1 MTLTE
6 SAPQDP
12 GGVEAGREC
21 RIAQIGVGIGL
32 ASLVALTL
40 LFWATDLD
48 LTLVAGIHGREAAS
62 WPLARK
68 FPWRILH
75 HHGAWPGLLLGAG
88 ALLGWICSLVGF
100 ARRSWRG
107 PCLFVVLQVLMGPG
121 LLVNGITKN
130 LAGRPRPYE
139 TLPFGGTL
147 PYLRPFEFGNPH
159 QGASFLSGHAS
170 MAFLFMGL
178 FFVVKGRPR
187 WAALAGGLAFGL
199 LVGTARVLGGDHF
212 PSDIVLC
219 GAMIYTL
226 AAATRLLSHCGM
238 GRRKDRP
245 AAPGT

>member
-1 MTLTE
+1 MMTLTE

-199 LVGTARVLGGDHF
+199 LVGTARVL
-212 PSDIVLC
+212 
-219 GAMIYTL
+219 
-226 AAATRLLSHCGM
+226 
-238 GRRKDRP
+238 
-245 AAPGT
+245 

>member
-1 MTLTE
+1 LTE
-6 SAPQDP
+6 PAPQDP
-12 GGVEAGREC
+12 GWINAGRER
-21 RIAQIGVGIGL
+21 RIARIGVGIGL
-32 ASLVALTL
+32 AALVALTL

-48 LTLVAGIHGREAAS
+48 LYLVAGIHGREAAS
-62 WPLARK
+62 WPLGKK
-68 FPWRILH
+68 FPWRTLNH
-75 HHGAWPGLLLGAG
+75 FGAWPGLLLGAG

-107 PCLFVVLQVLMGPG
+107 PCLFVVLQLLMGPG
-121 LLVNGITKN
+121 LLVNCITKN

-139 TLPFGGTL
+139 TVHFGGSL

-178 FFVVKGRPR
+178 FFVVKGWPR

-219 GAMIYTL
+219 GTLIYTL
-226 AAATRLLSHCGM
+226 AAASSLVSHSGG
-238 GRRKDRP
+238 GRRNGGT
-245 AAPGT
+245 AAPGA